1 MSWQIGAVMW
11 SSLQRTVASLDI
23 TDVNK
28 WIKRTRHTIP
38 TLQELESSLDGA
50 KYFSHLY
57 TNNSYMQ
64 LNFREQK
71 ADHILNTLQTQ
82 AFQGATL

>member
-1 MSWQIGAVMW
+1 M
-11 SSLQRTVASLDI
+11 
-23 TDVNK
+23 
-28 WIKRTRHTIP
+28 KRTRHTIP
-38 TLQELESSLDGA
+38 TLKELESSLYGA

-57 TNNSYMQ
+57 TNNGYMQ

-82 AFQGATL
+82 AFQDATL